1 MSRRVVVE
9 VDMGKYKSVD
19 LPLEDAEKL
28 LSLIIEDLGYESTDA
43 AETFRIIRNFDT
55 FYETMRKK
63 FKDHLAP
70 SKSLN
75 DMIRGT
81 VIVDRVKLLREGD
94 EKRVV
99 IVFDRRISEETLA
112 RALEK
117 LGYEVE
123 VKRLAAGAEA
133 KT

>member
-1 MSRRVVVE
+1 MTRRVVVE
-9 VDMGKYKSVD
+9 VDMGKYKSVN
-19 LPLEDAEKL
+19 LEHGEAEKL
-28 LSLIIEDLGYESTDA
+28 LSTIIEELGYESTDA

-55 FYETMRKK
+55 FYETMKKK
-63 FKDHLAP
+63 FKDYLAP
-70 SKSLN
+70 SKSLD

-112 RALEK
+112 KALKK

-123 VKRLAAGAEA
+123 VKRLVEEA
-133 KT
+133 KAK